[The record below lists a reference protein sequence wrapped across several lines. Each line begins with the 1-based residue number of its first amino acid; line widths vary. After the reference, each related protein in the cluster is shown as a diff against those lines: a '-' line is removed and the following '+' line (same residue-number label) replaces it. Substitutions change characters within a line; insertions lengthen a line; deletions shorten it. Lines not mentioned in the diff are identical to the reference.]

1 MGSKDE
7 ISEEIW
13 DVMKIYQYPK
23 NYKYALIILNQK
35 ILLPEDY
42 VLPLWEKATV
52 TVTVDGGTNFW
63 FEYIGEC
70 AADVLSGCNTK
81 YLPTMVTGDMDSI
94 KPNLLEKLKKTKTK
108 VIVTPDV
115 METDYTKSLMQ
126 LYNYITE
133 NQIKLDGIHVL
144 TEMSGRFDHIISQIN
159 TLHKCNRIVH
169 KIPVV
174 QMTGGS
180 LIWLLQPGNHKIL
193 IPDSILQAK
202 SWCSLIPFGNSNNC
216 VITKGLKW
224 DLNKRCMKFGELI
237 STSNSFSGQSE
248 VKVTTDVPLV
258 WSMSI
263 EVLTKIYL
271 E

>member
-42 VLPLWEKATV
+42 VLPLWEKAAV

-94 KPNLLEKLKKTKTK
+94 KANLLEKLKKTKTK

-126 LYNYITE
+126 LYNYIIE
-133 NQIKLDGIHVL
+133 NQIK
-144 TEMSGRFDHIISQIN
+144 
-159 TLHKCNRIVH
+159 
-169 KIPVV
+169 VV

-224 DLNKRCMKFGELI
+224 DLNNRCMKFGELI